1 MAYTKGRRSQ
11 VQFTRVFGWKVS
23 KTVYKGVKSGRYTLD
38 TLFKH
43 LEKHNE
49 GKLKKITF
57 DPKKLFEKARTFGDG
72 SFGDVWDY
80 LRQLASVKSV
90 SGGGS
95 WFQHNMPHLIEETL
109 SADDKIALMA
119 DLNVDEDT
127 LMWEFNNWTWNS
139 SLNRLESPDGKHW
152 ITYTKKGSEYQMNEL
167 NWGNL

>member
-57 DPKKLFEKARTFGDG
+57 DSKKLFEKARTFGDG
-72 SFGDVWDY
+72 SFGDV
-80 LRQLASVKSV
+80 
-90 SGGGS
+90 
-95 WFQHNMPHLIEETL
+95 
-109 SADDKIALMA
+109 
-119 DLNVDEDT
+119 
-127 LMWEFNNWTWNS
+127 
-139 SLNRLESPDGKHW
+139 
-152 ITYTKKGSEYQMNEL
+152 
-167 NWGNL
+167 